1 MKVAI
6 GIDVGGTSIKFGLF
20 SQEGELLGK
29 SVMPTEVE
37 NGTFITFD
45 RMCARVRRI
54 IDDSTVEAADLIGVG
69 IGVPG
74 PVRDENLVQNCVNLK
89 WNEVAVGTEMQ
100 RRLKVPVRVE
110 NDANVA
116 ALGESWQGVGRGLKN
131 LVLITLGTG
140 VGGGIIVNGQIL
152 SGAHGAG
159 GEIGHMPI
167 LESPLTRHCNCGG
180 NTCLELVCSATG
192 IAARMQEKLRED
204 SNAEASSVFNRM
216 SDRDAKAVF
225 EAAAAGDPLAIEI
238 VEETGQHLGRACAL
252 IASVCDPELF
262 AIGGGVSAA
271 GDLLLEPTRRAYRA
285 CAFPSCA
292 DTAIRVAALGND
304 AGIYGAARLVL
315 QAAKGSEGVGAC

>member
-20 SQEGELLGK
+20 SREGELLGK
-29 SVMPTEVE
+29 SSMPTEVE
-37 NGTFITFD
+37 NGAFVTFD
-45 RMCARVRRI
+45 RMRDRVHRI
-54 IDDSTVEAADLIGVG
+54 IDDSTVEAADLVGVG

-74 PVRDENLVQNCVNLK
+74 PVREENFVPHCVNLQWK
-89 WNEVAVGTEMQ
+89 EVAVATEMQ
-100 RRLKVPVRVE
+100 RRLRVPVRVE

-116 ALGESWQGVGRGLKN
+116 ALGESWQGIGRGLKN

-140 VGGGIIVNGQIL
+140 VGGGIIANGHIL

-159 GEIGHMPI
+159 GEIGHMPL
-167 LESPLTRHCNCGG
+167 LERPLARRCNCGG

-192 IAARMQEKLRED
+192 IVARTQEKLRED
-204 SNAEASSVFNRM
+204 SAAAASCILQRKSGW
-216 SDRDAKAVF
+216 DAKTVF
-225 EAAAAGDPLAIEI
+225 EVAAAGDALAVEI
-238 VEETGQHLGRACAL
+238 VRETGTYLGRACAL

-285 CAFPSCA
+285 CAFSACVETPLQ
-292 DTAIRVAALGND
+292 IAALGND
-304 AGIYGAARLVL
+304 AGIYGAARLAL
-315 QAAKGSEGVGAC
+315 QAAEEKEGAETC